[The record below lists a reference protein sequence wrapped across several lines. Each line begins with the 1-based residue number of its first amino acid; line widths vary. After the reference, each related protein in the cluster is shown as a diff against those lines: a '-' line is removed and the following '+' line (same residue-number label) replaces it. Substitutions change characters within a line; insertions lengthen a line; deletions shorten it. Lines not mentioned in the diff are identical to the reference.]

1 MLGDESVADV
11 HTESIERGGPLGRLP
26 KDIDTAVH
34 GVAAPSNQGT
44 NLSRASADISKLVE
58 RLQY

>member
-34 GVAAPSNQGT
+34 GVAAPSNKGLT
-44 NLSRASADISKLVE
+44 FLG
-58 RLQY
+58 RLLM